1 MNSERI
7 LKEKA
12 ELEVILARVTQMV
25 EKHPEKA
32 AIILTDWIHKQ
43 IKKAS

>member
-12 ELEVILARVTQMV
+12 ELEAIVARVTQLI
-25 EKHPEKA
+25 EEHPDKA
-32 AIILTDWIHKQ
+32 AIILTDWIHKK